1 MTRFLIKILNIFSE
15 KIGRISS
22 LLVLFL
28 ILLVSVSVILRYIF
42 SIGFIWIQDLYIWI
56 HAIFILLG
64 ISYTLKMDNHVRID
78 LLYRNFNKKKRNLIN
93 LIGLIIF
100 AIPLTYILL
109 VNGLDYFT
117 RSYNLNEGSK
127 ESGGLPNIYIL
138 KFFIFFLGIL
148 LLLEICRQILSFFN
162 KDELDIK
169 SRVFCNHF
177 ICTACIFSSC
187 GLPSFINPGWNCD
200 NCRFYWLPR

>member
-28 ILLVSVSVILRYIF
+28 ILLVSVSVILRYVF

-64 ISYTLKMDNHVRID
+64 ISYTLKMNNHVRID

-100 AIPLTYILL
+100 GIPLTYLLL

-127 ESGGLPNIYIL
+127 ESGGLPNIFIL

-148 LLLEICRQILSFFN
+148 LFLEIFRQIISFL
-162 KDELDIK
+162 KK
-169 SRVFCNHF
+169 
-177 ICTACIFSSC
+177 
-187 GLPSFINPGWNCD
+187 
-200 NCRFYWLPR
+200 